1 LTRVLNHY
9 SPQALAGVIEDLD
22 ITYDLVDGVNNP
34 TNVSSLPYTLNGLTY
49 TATQVRKVNLHIG
62 VRSDTLSNQTHDYVR
77 NHTSTA
83 VSVRDLAFVSR
94 YQ

>member
-1 LTRVLNHY
+1 MNHY
-9 SPQALAGVIEDLD
+9 TPQALAGVVEDLD

-34 TNVSSLPYTLNGLTY
+34 TKIASLPYTFGGLTY

-62 VRSDTLSNQTHDYVR
+62 VRSDTMSNQTHDYVR
-77 NHTSTA
+77 THITTA
-83 VSVRDLAFVSR
+83 ISLRDLAFVSR